1 MQYPSI
7 FRRYTASLIDFLVV
21 LLILWAISNSPLEP
35 LFHESA
41 FGLFIVLLL
50 CYEPIATV
58 LACSL
63 GQYLM
68 RFRVR
73 NHSDLSRISGPQA
86 YGRFFIKCSLG
97 IVSLLLIPARK
108 DRRAIHDVVAKTIV
122 IEAKSPLLLHKSTP
136 R

>member
-7 FRRYTASLIDFLVV
+7 FRRYIASFIDLLVV

-35 LFHESA
+35 IFHESA
-41 FGLFIVLLL
+41 FGLFIALLL

-73 NHSDLSRISGPQA
+73 NNSDQSKISWPQA
-86 YGRFFIKCSLG
+86 YGRFLIKGGLG
-97 IVSLLLIPARK
+97 IISLLLIPARK
-108 DRRAIHDVVAKTIV
+108 DRRAIHDVMAKTIV
-122 IEAKSPLLLHKSTP
+122 IEAKHALPIS
-136 R
+136 